1 MKTELKNAIE
11 HYSSG
16 DFQKAIEILS
26 ALGSSDDSEVY
37 NILAMSYYGISDIKN
52 SILYL
57 EKALELNPE
66 DSNYINNLAVAYLTI
81 DKPKAIEIFH
91 QVLKKDINS
100 PFTNKTLGDIY
111 YSSGDIKKAI
121 IYYDRV
127 LNHSEFT
134 FDVIFNF
141 INILYTMGEHTH
153 SLQYIDKALS
163 MEPNHAELILLSA
176 DTYYQLNIPS
186 QATHYYKKYLSM
198 QNVDMDYYTFSK
210 IKRCWA
216 NNVRSN
222 YKFSKIKENTYLQ
235 AYKKSID
242 ENVKDKVVLSFATD
256 GGLFAMMA
264 LQSGA
269 KKVYIIE
276 KNKEIKKQIAQIINL
291 NGYMDSVEFI
301 TKPLF
306 QIEKLSVDVVI
317 VDRFGDCL
325 VDENIMNDLRFISG
339 NFLNKDA
346 KILPRGAKMYGMAI
360 DTPMV
365 SNGYKEFGFDMSTFD
380 IYEAPYIYKNLNEI
394 EYEKASES
402 FEMFDFDFYK
412 ASLFEHKIIKPNYIK
427 EGANGVVV
435 WYELDFETHN
445 LNTFTQKKNNF
456 KQLIWSINLKKEI
469 NLEIVFNKNHIFIG
483 SYISKED
490 KK

>member
-1 MKTELKNAIE
+1 MKTELENAIE

-16 DFQKAIEILS
+16 DFQKVIKILS

-37 NILAMSYYGISDIKN
+37 NILAMSYYATRDIKN
-52 SILYL
+52 SIVYL
-57 EKALELNPE
+57 EKALRLEPD
-66 DSNYINNLAVAYLTI
+66 DSNYLNNLAIAYLTI
-81 DKPKAIEIFH
+81 DKPKAMEIFH

-111 YSSGDIKKAI
+111 YGSKDIKKAI
-121 IYYDRV
+121 IHYDRV

-176 DTYYQLNIPS
+176 DTYYQLNMPS

-198 QNVDMDYYTFSK
+198 QNMDMDHYTFSK

-216 NNVRSN
+216 NNARSN
-222 YKFSKIKENTYLQ
+222 YKFSKIKEDSYIQ

-242 ENVKDKVVLSFATD
+242 ESVKDKMVLTLATD
-256 GGLFAMMA
+256 GGLFAIMA
-264 LQSGA
+264 LKAGA
-269 KKVYIIE
+269 KKVYILE

-291 NGYMDSVEFI
+291 NGYTDSVEFI

-317 VDRFGDCL
+317 VDRFGDGL

-339 NFLNKDA
+339 NFLNNDA
-346 KILPRGAKMYGMAI
+346 KILPSGAKMYGMAI
-360 DTPMV
+360 NTPV
-365 SNGYKEFGFDMSTFD
+365 RSKSYREYGFDMSTFD
-380 IYEAPYIYKNLNEI
+380 IYEEPYIYKNLNEI
-394 EYEKASES
+394 EYEKASET
-402 FEMFDFDFYK
+402 FEVFDFDFYK
-412 ASLFEHKIIKPNYIK
+412 ASLFEHKIIKPNYTK
-427 EGANGVVV
+427 EGANGVAL
-435 WYELDFETHN
+435 WYELDFDTHK
-445 LNTFTQKKNNF
+445 LNTLTQKNDNF
-456 KQLIWSINLKKEI
+456 KQLVWSINLKKEI
-469 NLEIVFNKNHIFIG
+469 NLETVFNKNHIFIG
-483 SYISKED
+483 SYKLNED

>member
-1 MKTELKNAIE
+1 MKTELENAIKY
-11 HYSSG
+11 YSSG

-37 NILAMSYYGISDIKN
+37 NILAMSYYATRDMKN
-52 SILYL
+52 SIVYL
-57 EKALELNPE
+57 EKALELEPD
-66 DSNYINNLAVAYLTI
+66 DSNYLNNLAIAYLTI
-81 DKPKAIEIFH
+81 DKPKAMEIFH

-111 YSSGDIKKAI
+111 YSSKDIKKAI
-121 IYYDRV
+121 IHYDRV
-127 LNHSEFT
+127 LNHSEFS

-141 INILYTMGEHTH
+141 INILYTMGEYTH

-163 MEPNHAELILLSA
+163 MEPNHTELILLSA
-176 DTYYQLNIPS
+176 DTYYQLNMPS

-198 QNVDMDYYTFSK
+198 QNVDMDHYTFSK
-210 IKRCWA
+210 IRRCWA
-216 NNVRSN
+216 NNAQSN

-242 ENVKDKVVLSFATD
+242 ESVKDKVVLSFATD

-264 LQSGA
+264 LQAGA
-269 KKVYIIE
+269 KKVYILE
-276 KNKEIKKQIAQIINL
+276 KNKEIKKQIVQIITI
-291 NGYMDSVEFI
+291 NGYIDSVEFI

-339 NFLNKDA
+339 NFLNKNA
-346 KILPRGAKMYGMAI
+346 KILPSGAKMYGMAI
-360 DTPMV
+360 DTPIV
-365 SNGYKEFGFDMSTFD
+365 SKGYKEFGFDISTFD

-402 FEMFDFDFYK
+402 FEIFDFDFYK

-427 EGANGVVV
+427 DGVNAVVV
-435 WYELDFETHN
+435 WYKLDFETHKF
-445 LNTFTQKKNNF
+445 NTLSQEKDNF
-456 KQLIWSINLKKEI
+456 KHLVWRI
-469 NLEIVFNKNHIFIG
+469 NLEEKDELELIFNKNHLFIG
-483 SYISKED
+483 TYSQN
-490 KK
+490 

>member
-1 MKTELKNAIE
+1 MKTELENAIE

-37 NILAMSYYGISDIKN
+37 NILAMSYYATRDIKN
-52 SILYL
+52 SIVYL
-57 EKALELNPE
+57 EKALELEPD
-66 DSNYINNLAVAYLTI
+66 DSNYLNNLAIAYLTI
-81 DKPKAIEIFH
+81 DKPKAMEIFH

-111 YSSGDIKKAI
+111 YGSKDIKKAI

-163 MEPNHAELILLSA
+163 MEPNNTELILLSA

-198 QNVDMDYYTFSK
+198 QKVDMDYYTFSK

-216 NNVRSN
+216 NNVQSN
-222 YKFSKIKENTYLQ
+222 YKFSKIKENSYLQ

-242 ENVKDKVVLSFATD
+242 ESVKDKAVLTLATD

-264 LQSGA
+264 LQAGA
-269 KKVYIIE
+269 RKVYILE

-291 NGYMDSVEFI
+291 NGYTDSVEFI

-325 VDENIMNDLRFISG
+325 VDENVMNDLRFISG
-339 NFLNKDA
+339 NFLNNDA
-346 KILPRGAKMYGMAI
+346 KILPSGAKMYGMAI
-360 DTPMV
+360 NTPIA

-402 FEMFDFDFYK
+402 FEIFDFDFYK

-427 EGANGVVV
+427 ESANAAVV
-435 WYELDFETHN
+435 WYELNFETHK
-445 LNTFTQKKNNF
+445 LNTLTQKKDNF
-456 KQLIWSINLKKEI
+456 KHLVWSIDLQGKKE
-469 NLEIVFNKNHIFIG
+469 LEVIFNKNHIFIG
-483 SYISKED
+483 THSQN
-490 KK
+490 